1 MNNLLLLSGNDIP
14 FIQAEISIHQPT
26 IKEIAYIG
34 EQNFFMGYEYLNFSK
49 QDLKSQDKN
58 HLENFSNFEILM
70 AMINNN
76 NEIIVKKYKV
86 CIELLLLLLFPQY
99 KIDFLPASIMISK
112 INEKQEKQI
121 HLLDKNNFNIFQDI
135 INQIFCLKSFMQDDV
150 SKKYNPKGPQARA
163 LVEKFKQRQKKLNN
177 LKNKKQSKFSIFS
190 RYISILS
197 VGLQKDMN
205 KLLQYTVYQ
214 LFDEFNRFKLK
225 EQYEMYVKAK
235 MAGAKDIQQV
245 ENWMKDIHS

>member
-49 QDLKSQDKN
+49 QDLKSKDKN